1 MEFGTSQP
9 VDTLYTHG
17 CFIVPYTHG
26 CFIVPNPPLDPRFRE
41 GVDKARGMKLW

>member
-9 VDTLYTHG
+9 VDTL
-17 CFIVPYTHG
+17 YTHG